1 MLASLGTCRVSE
13 SSGLRGFTIL
23 ASLGT
28 CRVGDGDFRDLQ
40 TAESAKPRGPVRLSS
55 RIGESEVEGPAELV
69 NPVVARI
76 VCMYI
81 KLANPGKSRQKYN
94 SAS

>member
-1 MLASLGTCRVSE
+1 MQSRRVSLVE
-13 SSGLRGFTIL
+13 RIHNAGE
-23 ASLGT
+23 
-28 CRVGDGDFRDLQ
+28 FRDLQ

-76 VCMYI
+76 VCT
-81 KLANPGKSRQKYN
+81 
-94 SAS
+94 

>member
-1 MLASLGTCRVSE
+1 MDLQSRRVSLVE
-13 SSGLRGFTIL
+13 RIHNAGEFRDLQSRRVSWVERITIL

-28 CRVGDGDFRDLQ
+28 CRVGDGEFRDLQ

-76 VCMYI
+76 VCT
-81 KLANPGKSRQKYN
+81 
-94 SAS
+94 